1 MERITRRDHSKVFH
15 LATTAVHEFELREFV
30 GHVMELS
37 DAHFHDGSAVV
48 LADHGVR
55 DAAHPEAPP
64 VTALS
69 VARSA
74 YRYAQGHA
82 AQKLLIAGHAAGDAE
97 AARALSQLR
106 GDAFRSILDGD
117 RALWIATVKDH
128 HVVQDVQRILTW
140 INAAWA
146 LDCDPQG
153 VGGTLDD
160 PTRAAITRFKK
171 SYNDEF
177 TKSLPLDDTIT
188 AELWGAFFDVY
199 LEVLA
204 VFLGAA
210 DVGGLGAF
218 RSALKYVD
226 DGKKSVGC
234 GSNHGLDAVRRAG
247 FARSSSTRV
256 ELCFF
261 DPGDVPLRDCHPS
274 PTVCKPEKCEVYN
287 PIMFRWDVLP
297 VTPADPLPK
306 LKITLKYG
314 EIDAIFPKVVANT
327 HTDPGVRQRLQAIGW
342 LYEPLNGANIA
353 QIAQD
358 AWSHFKTELHL
369 ASDAAAVA
377 ELTTRVKNTIVDQN
391 VLPAKGA
398 LGKLRVPGA
407 WCVTPAQM
415 AAGFFGTNGGGQ
427 HYTQEKSVWQN
438 NPSLGRV
445 PVVAKVEVQ
454 RKGLKPAGGQKVHF
468 QFVVPDALP
477 AGHALA
483 APALR
488 TTTTTS
494 TNGASVFVM
503 TGSPG
508 KYVADHRA
516 LNPAVAGDPLV
527 DNAHSALGG
536 KRGNAVTGTDAA
548 TNLLEITTARAD
560 FNTTLKLKV
569 GVASARPNAVRVETN
584 EQGEA
589 AAIFMPSWQGGDRYK
604 LRAFVDPIGGQPS
617 DGTDAHKVA
626 EETGTFVI
634 WRILRVS
641 KYLRWAYPA
650 ASTAAQQANCGG
662 ALDNFDFAGVIASE
676 FKKSWFDVELETD
689 AATRH
694 DITQAE
700 WQSALRYALGRA
712 APATSQRYD
721 LVTLLPDDDLLDHN
735 DNPGLL
741 RFLTA
746 AAYDAAPKSA
756 PAPAGGWPSASGD
769 AAFWANMGSIFHA
782 VKTEF
787 LHFFTRNALSGL
799 TVVQV
804 GSVSSHGPDGVPG
817 TPGTPFTNSGWGTE
831 YRACYVAFGNAV
843 YSNPAFP
850 YDSNK
855 NTQHEMGHV
864 LYGVHQYTSPAQVN
878 VNAGGGF
885 DGHDYHD
892 LCIMGYMKCS
902 GGFCGR
908 CLMNH
913 AGWDTS
919 KLAAN
924 NPGP

>member
-1 MERITRRDHSKVFH
+1 MERITRRDHSKLFH
-15 LATTAVHEFELREFV
+15 LATTAVHEFELRELV

-48 LADHGVR
+48 LADHGTR
-55 DAAHPEAPP
+55 DAAHPAVMP

-74 YRYAQGHA
+74 YQHAQSHA
-82 AQKLLIAGHAAGDAE
+82 AQKLLVTGHALDDA
-97 AARALSQLR
+97 AAPTPLSALRSA
-106 GDAFRSILDGD
+106 AFRAILEGD
-117 RALWIATVKDH
+117 RALWITSVKDRN
-128 HVVQDVQRILTW
+128 VVADVQRILTW
-140 INAAWA
+140 INGAWA

-153 VGGTLDD
+153 VGGTIDD
-160 PTRAAITRFKK
+160 PTRLAITRFKK

-177 TKSLPLDDTIT
+177 SKSLPLDDVINDD
-188 AELWGAFFDVY
+188 LWGAFFDVY
-199 LEVLA
+199 MEVLA
-204 VFLGAA
+204 VFMGAA
-210 DVGGLGAF
+210 DATGLGAF
-218 RSALKYVD
+218 RSALKFVD
-226 DGKKSVGC
+226 GGKKSVGC
-234 GSNHGLDAVRRAG
+234 GSVHGLDAVRQAG
-247 FARSSSTRV
+247 FARTSGTRV

-261 DPGDVPLRDCHPS
+261 DPGDEPLRDCHPT
-274 PTVCKPEKCEVYN
+274 PTTCRPEKCEVYN

-342 LYEPLNGANIA
+342 LYEPLNGAGIA

-358 AWSHFKTELHL
+358 AWDHFKKELSL

-377 ELTTRVKNTIVDQN
+377 ELTNRVKSTILDQN
-391 VLPAKGA
+391 TLPAKGGF
-398 LGKLRVPGA
+398 GKLRVPGA
-407 WCVTPAQM
+407 WCVTPAQLN
-415 AAGFFGTNGGGQ
+415 AGFFGTNGVG
-427 HYTQEKSVWQN
+427 HYTQEKAVWDN

-468 QFVVPDALP
+468 QFIEPTALP

-488 TTTTTS
+488 ATTTTAT
-494 TNGASVFVM
+494 TGGTAFAM
-503 TGSPG
+503 TGSPN
-508 KYVADHRA
+508 KYVTDHKA
-516 LNPAVAGDPLV
+516 LNPPVAGDPFV

-536 KRGNAVTGTDAA
+536 KRGNAVTGTAVA
-548 TNLLEITTARAD
+548 TNLLEITTSRPD
-560 FNTTLKLKV
+560 FNDTLKLRV
-569 GVASARPNAVRVETN
+569 GTASARPNAVRVETN
-584 EQGEA
+584 ELGEA

-604 LRAFVDPIGGQPS
+604 LRAFVDPIGGLPS
-617 DGTDAHKVA
+617 DGTDAHKVC
-626 EETGTFVI
+626 EETGTFVV
-634 WRILRVS
+634 WRVLRVS
-641 KYLRWAYPA
+641 KYLRWAYPP
-650 ASTAAQQANCGG
+650 ASTAAQQAQCGG
-662 ALDNFDFAGVIASE
+662 ALDAFDFAGVITSE

-689 AATRH
+689 AAARH

-700 WQSALRYALGRA
+700 WQSALRYAIPRS

-721 LVTLLPDDDLLDHN
+721 LPTLLPDTDATGNN

-746 AAYDAAPKSA
+746 AQYDAAPKTA
-756 PAPAGGWPSASGD
+756 PAPAGGWPSAVGD
-769 AAFWANMGSIFHA
+769 AAFWANMGRIFHA

-787 LHFFTRNALSGL
+787 LHFFTRNAISGL

-804 GSVSSHGPDGVPG
+804 GSVSSHGPDNVPG
-817 TPGTPFTNSGWGTE
+817 TPGTPFSNSGWGTE

-843 YSNPAFP
+843 YTNPSFP
-850 YDSNK
+850 YDSNR
-855 NTQHEMGHV
+855 NTLHEMGHV
-864 LYGVHQYTSPAQVN
+864 LYGVHQYTSTAQVN
-878 VNAGGGF
+878 VSTGGGF

-908 CLMNH
+908 CVMNH

-919 KLAAN
+919 KLVAN